1 MNQQEI
7 DHARGH
13 FLIVEDGLAKMLFEV
28 RSAIQLM
35 PYLEW
40 YQVALINSYVYDGF
54 CKIREQLLNLDVT
67 QYEEGEK
74 NNGEEHAGN

>member
-13 FLIVEDGLAKMLFEV
+13 FLIVEDHLAKMLFEV

-40 YQVALINSYVYDGF
+40 YQVALINSYVYDSF
-54 CKIREQLLNLDVT
+54 CKVREQILNLDVN

-74 NNGEEHAGN
+74 NNG